1 MTAKD
6 GKDGIVGAASVMGSV
21 TMLSRVL
28 GYIRDAV
35 IAYIFGASVSA
46 DAFFVAFRIS
56 NLFRRLVG
64 EGALTSSF
72 IPIFTELI
80 SIRSKEELRA
90 FVLRFFLLFSCI
102 LVVLAAFGVFFTPWL
117 VSVMAPG
124 FVVGADK
131 FALTVTGLWR

>member
-1 MTAKD
+1 
-6 GKDGIVGAASVMGSV
+6 
-21 TMLSRVL
+21 MLSRVL

-35 IAYIFGASVSA
+35 IAYIFGATISA

-80 SIRSKEELRA
+80 SVRTKDELRG
-90 FVLRFFLLFSCI
+90 FVSRFFLLFFC
-102 LVVLAAFGVFFTPWL
+102 LGMTN
-117 VSVMAPG
+117 
-124 FVVGADK
+124 
-131 FALTVTGLWR
+131 